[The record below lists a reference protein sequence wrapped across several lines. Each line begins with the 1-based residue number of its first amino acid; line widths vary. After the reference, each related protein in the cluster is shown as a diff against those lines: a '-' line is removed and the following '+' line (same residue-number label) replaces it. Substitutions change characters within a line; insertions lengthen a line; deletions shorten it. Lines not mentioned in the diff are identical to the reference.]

1 MQINLFAW
9 LVKTV
14 SLRLVSK
21 GDINM
26 VVKKSIFLTASPPV
40 LPGST
45 TVGIPQKRK
54 LEVRCFRRKKE
65 REKGR

>member
-1 MQINLFAW
+1 
-9 LVKTV
+9 
-14 SLRLVSK
+14 
-21 GDINM
+21 M